1 MLTQALTSSCCLS
14 SRLNGTCICPLLLL
28 LDHVI
33 CQAGVGGSLTHPFNP
48 LHTGWLKI
56 VYCFQTKGYAGSA
69 SGKETACQ
77 CRRHRFDP
85 WARKI
90 PPEEGMATHSSILAW
105 RIPWTEEPGGL
116 WSTGP
121 STHTLKLSL
130 LLLEHLIY
138 IPPTSWPYIIILR
151 KKMAQ
156 TRDVKEKSQTS
167 SSSCYFICSLTML
180 KE

>member
-1 MLTQALTSSCCLS
+1 MCYTEELEWSNNRCSVGQIRNHTEESFTDFRSFSHFQYQSMPVLSNRYSSTDNTHALTSSCCLS
-14 SRLNGTCICPLLLL
+14 SLLNGTCICPLLLL

-33 CQAGVGGSLTHPFNP
+33 WQAGVGGSLTHPFNP

-116 WSTGP
+116 WSMG
-121 STHTLKLSL
+121 
-130 LLLEHLIY
+130 
-138 IPPTSWPYIIILR
+138 
-151 KKMAQ
+151 
-156 TRDVKEKSQTS
+156 SQWVGQVWA
-167 SSSCYFICSLTML
+167 I
-180 KE
+180 